1 MSYIQKKFPEIITFI
16 HQRFSDLRG
25 DEKIGEIYF
34 RIIETLPKCKV
45 CGKSLKFNSGKQ
57 SYPKQFCSKA
67 CEHSPLGEKLKFEVT
82 KQTKLKNHGDPYY
95 SNYEKARQTC
105 IKKYGVA
112 HALKNPKIKDKQ
124 QKSYIQTCLSKY
136 GVDNAAKLDFV
147 QDKMK
152 QTCLERFG
160 VDNVFKSQ
168 EIQDK
173 KKSTCLERYGVDN
186 PTKSDIIK

>member
-1 MSYIQKKFPEIITFI
+1 MTDLEFIEKYQTQLKGNLMSYIQKKFPEIITFI

-34 RIIETLPKCKV
+34 RIINNIETLPKCKV
-45 CGKSLKFNSGKQ
+45 YSKSLKFNSGKQ

-124 QKSYIQTCLSKY
+124 
-136 GVDNAAKLDFV
+136 
-147 QDKMK
+147 
-152 QTCLERFG
+152 
-160 VDNVFKSQ
+160 
-168 EIQDK
+168 
-173 KKSTCLERYGVDN
+173 
-186 PTKSDIIK
+186 